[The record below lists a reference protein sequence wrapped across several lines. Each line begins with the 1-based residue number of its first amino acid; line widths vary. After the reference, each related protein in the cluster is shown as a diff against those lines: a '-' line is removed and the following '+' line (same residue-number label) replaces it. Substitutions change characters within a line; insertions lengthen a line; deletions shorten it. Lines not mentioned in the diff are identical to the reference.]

1 MYAIVTT
8 ALIGAILSGALLMT
22 SVAQAALP
30 PLSYNPVV
38 EQSVRT
44 VVNDVFDDVMLDP
57 SLMPSR
63 MTLDRESFLLSDTT
77 VQPDPR
83 LLALEYQL
91 FQQ

>member
-1 MYAIVTT
+1 MNAIVTT

-30 PLSYNPVV
+30 PPSYNPVM
-38 EQSVRT
+38 EQNVRT

-57 SLMPSR
+57 SLMPSH
-63 MTLDRESFLLSDTT
+63 MTFDRQTVLISDL
-77 VQPDPR
+77 PASEDPR
-83 LLALEYQL
+83 LAALEYQL